1 MLSYINIQGSPHEV
15 GRQLG
20 EFGAPGVHAFL
31 LTSPDWAYITSFKH
45 DPDLM
50 EMKIRV
56 QQHFPAIWEEIQG
69 LAKGLELDETDVFL
83 WNCRG
88 DIWAMSKDG
97 CTTVQYPQTAQRTER
112 RICHNE
118 DGYPEFNG
126 YCAMAR
132 CQVNNSPAF
141 TSFVYP
147 ASIPGHTFAVTQTGL
162 AMAVNNLRSRHV
174 AGGIPRMVL
183 TRALLN
189 QASLE
194 QAVEL
199 LQTLPR
205 AGGFHIS
212 LAHTNSP
219 HLLSIEF
226 FSSACSVKSITADQ
240 VHANH
245 AIHDETFN
253 YPQIITGSSGWRQL
267 RGQQMLAKG
276 VGHPLEILAD
286 QTHPQFPVY
295 RKQINDSD
303 HENTLATADMQI
315 GPQGVQWQVYDG
327 AWPTKP
333 IYVFKDADL
342 VSSNI

>member
-1 MLSYINIQGSPHEV
+1 MLSYINIKGSAHEA

-31 LTSPDWAYITSFKH
+31 LKSPDWAYITSFRN
-45 DPDLM
+45 DPRLID
-50 EMKIRV
+50 MKARV

-69 LAKGLELDETDVFL
+69 LSKGLELDETDVFL

-97 CTTVQYPQTAQRTER
+97 CTTVQYPQTAQRNER

-126 YCAMAR
+126 YCAMAHY
-132 CQVNNSPAF
+132 QIDSGPAF

-147 ASIPGHTFAVTQTGL
+147 ASIPGHTFGVSNAGL
-162 AMAVNNLRSRHV
+162 AMAVNNLRARHV
-174 AGGIPRMVL
+174 ASGIPRMVL

-189 QASLE
+189 QTTLE
-194 QAVEL
+194 HAVEL
-199 LQTLPR
+199 LQTTPR
-205 AGGFHIS
+205 AGGFHVS
-212 LAHTNSP
+212 LAHTGSSQ
-219 HLLSIEF
+219 LLSIEF
-226 FSSACSVKSITADQ
+226 FSSICSVKTITTDH

-245 AIHDETFN
+245 AIHQETFN

-267 RGQQMLAKG
+267 RGQQMLAEG
-276 VGHPLEILAD
+276 VSQPLQILTD
-286 QTHPQFPVY
+286 QSHPQFPIY
-295 RKQINDSD
+295 RKQANDSD

-315 GPQGVQWQVYDG
+315 GQQGIEWQVYDS
-327 AWPTKP
+327 AWPAKP
-333 IYVFKDADL
+333 LYVFHNADL
-342 VSSNI
+342 VSSNV